1 MAADIFYRISEN
13 DTDLEFMCESR
24 YGTLCGAQGI
34 NLTLR
39 VPTTDNSTDEWKM
52 SPILVQDKRSM
63 INPGCLVLDESAKTI
78 ILQCTASVRSK
89 DSTVVLYFPQTLM
102 NLNVTLLE

>member
-1 MAADIFYRISEN
+1 MFPNANITFSIDFPIWTSGGAERKMENLKSYYFKILLERAILKGAKMAADIFYRISEN

-39 VPTTDNSTDEWKM
+39 VPTTDNSTGE
-52 SPILVQDKRSM
+52 
-63 INPGCLVLDESAKTI
+63 
-78 ILQCTASVRSK
+78 
-89 DSTVVLYFPQTLM
+89 
-102 NLNVTLLE
+102 